1 MSLPSPTLTG
11 SCEHLSSLL
20 QQLLCCTRAWEHWP
34 WERRSTGTQLGL
46 QAHCC
51 QSCPKGADLLQ
62 PQVVQLAE
70 ETSCFSLLPLP
81 SLEFSGYQATA
92 PLLLLCCLLSPE
104 EV

>member
-1 MSLPSPTLTG
+1 MSLPSPTLTA
-11 SCEHLSSLL
+11 SVFPFSAAALLYQSLGTL
-20 QQLLCCTRAWEHWP
+20 AQG
-34 WERRSTGTQLGL
+34 RSTGTWLGL
-46 QAHCC
+46 WAHCC
-51 QSCPKGADLLQ
+51 QSWPKGADLLQ